1 MHKKSLVI
9 LGAGESGIGAALL
22 AKKQGF
28 EVFVSDDGPI
38 RQDFKDELILNKIDF
53 EEGGHTEQ
61 KILISDEVVKS
72 PGIPETKEIIKK
84 IRINGINIISEIELA
99 YRFKNESKIIAI
111 ELPASIA
118 LW

>member
-61 KILISDEVVKS
+61 RKFSFLTGNNAPHFYRQAVISFCKLSV
-72 PGIPETKEIIKK
+72 THH
-84 IRINGINIISEIELA
+84 
-99 YRFKNESKIIAI
+99 
-111 ELPASIA
+111 
-118 LW
+118 